1 MTGHRAFRRPA
12 VAIALLVAAYAVVYL
27 VNLGTRPMA
36 SKDEFRYAEIA
47 REMLV
52 AHDWITPHLNGLR
65 YFEKPI
71 MGHWV
76 EAASLA
82 LFGQTTFA
90 SRLPSALATGAT
102 ALFIGL
108 LAFRMSRD
116 RRTAVLAVFIYLT
129 ILAVFVIGT
138 INILDPQ
145 FTLWVTLAIGIYY
158 LALQESLAGRR
169 MALQALAGAACGFA
183 FLTKGFLALALP
195 VIVILPYLAWQ
206 RRWRELLTGACLPL
220 VVAAGVALPWSLLIL
235 KAEPDFWHYF
245 FWDEHIRR
253 FAASDAQ
260 HAKPIWLFVA
270 ALPAMALPWTC
281 LLPAALGRLANASRD
296 GTGRDQS
303 DHAKPDHEGAGRYRA
318 LLRFMALWCLLPL
331 LFFSIAR
338 GKLLTYI
345 LPCFPP
351 LAILMAL
358 GLAVQPDDARSR
370 WVGNGL
376 RALAGLWVICLVFL
390 LANGPGGI
398 GRPIFDDT
406 ESTRWL
412 SLVIAFGAGLVV
424 CLLALRQRSAHW
436 RIWIPGL
443 VVLPLLLAIPFAI
456 PNGTRATKMPG
467 EMLAVIARNLP
478 PDALVITDG
487 VFVQAVDWTLKRS
500 DAYLLSPGELEYGLG
515 YPDGRSRL
523 LDAAGL
529 QALLDEARGHRAMLI
544 VCDVEREPL
553 VATALRKSHL
563 TRAAYRIDHGDM
575 VAWSIVPAPDRQPVV
590 PPPAVTH

>member
-1 MTGHRAFRRPA
+1 MTGIRAFRRPVAA
-12 VAIALLVAAYAVVYL
+12 VALLVVVYAVVYL
-27 VNLGTRPMA
+27 VTLGTRPLA

-52 AHDWITPHLNGLR
+52 DHNWITPHLNGLR

-108 LAFRMSRD
+108 LAFRLSRD
-116 RRTAVLAVFIYLT
+116 RGTAVLAVFIYLT
-129 ILAVFVIGT
+129 MLAVFAIGT

-145 FTLWVTLAIGIYY
+145 LTLWLTLAIGIYY
-158 LALQESLAGRR
+158 LAVDEPRPGLRLGMQAVAGV
-169 MALQALAGAACGFA
+169 ACGFA
-183 FLTKGFLALALP
+183 FLTKGFLALVLP
-195 VIVILPYLAWQ
+195 VIVIAPWLAWQ
-206 RRWRELLTGACLPL
+206 RRWRELLTRAWLPL
-220 VVAAGVALPWSLLIL
+220 IVAVAVALPWSLLIW

-253 FAASDAQ
+253 FAADDAQ
-260 HAKPIWLFVA
+260 HAKPIWLFVV
-270 ALPAMALPWTC
+270 ALPVMALPWTC
-281 LLPAALGRLANASRD
+281 LLPAALGRLASASRD

-303 DHAKPDHEGAGRYRA
+303 GSGRSGGRNA
-318 LLRFMALWCLLPL
+318 MLRFLALWCLLPL

-338 GKLLTYI
+338 GKLLPYI

-351 LAILMAL
+351 LAILTAL
-358 GLAVQPDDARSR
+358 GLAGQPADLRAQ
-370 WVGNGL
+370 WVVNGL
-376 RALAGLWVICLVFL
+376 RALAGLWIVGLVFL
-390 LANGPGGI
+390 LANGPGGV

-412 SLVIAFGAGLVV
+412 ALAVAFGLGLLV
-424 CLLALRQRSAHW
+424 CLFALRRPGADW
-436 RIWIPGL
+436 RIWAPGL
-443 VVLPLLLAIPFAI
+443 VVLPLLLAVPFAI

-467 EMLAVIARNLP
+467 EMLAAIARNLP

-515 YPDGRSRL
+515 YPDSRSRL

-544 VCDVEREPL
+544 VCDLEREPL

-563 TRAAYRIDHGDM
+563 TRAAYRIDYGDM
-575 VAWSIVPAPDRQPVV
+575 VAWSIVPAPDRQPVA
-590 PPPAVTH
+590 PPPAITH